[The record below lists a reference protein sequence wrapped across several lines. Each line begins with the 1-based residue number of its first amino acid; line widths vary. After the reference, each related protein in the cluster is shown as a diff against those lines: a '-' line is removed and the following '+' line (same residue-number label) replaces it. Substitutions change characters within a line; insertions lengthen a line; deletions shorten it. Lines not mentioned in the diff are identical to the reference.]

1 LNKSIPSTRPS
12 TGLAKGSKI
21 NLEDG
26 EEAVRYILEAARAAG
41 ATSADA
47 LYLSGVEET
56 VGVRKGEIEK
66 VHAAQSRG
74 IGIRVFAGQRQSS
87 VATSDFGT
95 DHLKSLVERA
105 VAMAQHTAEDPYA
118 GLPDRILPPAIDP
131 DRLFPEE
138 GHIPSRDELIERAK
152 TAEAAALGFDS
163 RITNSEGA
171 ECARSRTHVVFG
183 NSLGFLH
190 GYRKSSYTLS
200 CSVIATSKDQMERDY
215 WYVSGPLWESTENS
229 EALGLKA
236 ASRTVSRLGARRI
249 KTGTYPVIFDPETA
263 RSLIG
268 HFAGAVSGSALY
280 RNATYLKGREGSP
293 VMNPCMTL
301 REDPFLSGAP
311 GSRPF
316 DGEGL
321 PTRKKTV
328 VDAGVLQTFL
338 FDTYSARKLGRQS
351 TANAVR
357 SLGDGP
363 GVGISNLIVEPGT
376 LSQEALLKKAGT
388 GLLVT
393 ELIGFGVSTV
403 TGDYSRGA
411 FGYWF
416 EDGVILHP
424 VSEIT
429 LAGTL
434 DEIYKNVVDR
444 GSDLEI
450 RSSINSPSL
459 LVEGLRIAGE

>member
-1 LNKSIPSTRPS
+1 LNVVPSQNLPPKS
-12 TGLAKGSKI
+12 
-21 NLEDG
+21 LEEG
-26 EEAVRYILEAARAAG
+26 EEAIRFILEAARSAG

-47 LYLSGVEET
+47 LYVSGVEET

-66 VHAAQSRG
+66 VQAAQSRG
-74 IGIRVFAGQRQSS
+74 IGIRVFAGTRQSS
-87 VATSDFGT
+87 VATRDLSP
-95 DHLKSLVERA
+95 DHLRSLVARA

-131 DRLFPEE
+131 AKLFPEE
-138 GHIPSRDELIERAK
+138 SRIPSRDELVERALATEK
-152 TAEAAALGFDS
+152 AALSFDP

-171 ECARSRTHVVFG
+171 ECSRSHSHIVFG

-190 GYRKSSYTLS
+190 GYRKGSYALS
-200 CSVIATSKDQMERDY
+200 CSVIATSGDQMERDY
-215 WYVSGPLWESTENS
+215 WYVTGPLWEKISDA
-229 EALGLKA
+229 EAIGQKA
-236 ASRTVSRLGARRI
+236 ASRTVRRLGARRI

-263 RSLIG
+263 RSLVG

-280 RNATYLKGREGSP
+280 RNATYLKGREGTP
-293 VMNPCMTL
+293 VMNACMTL
-301 REDPFLSGAP
+301 REDPFLPGAP

-321 PTRKKTV
+321 PTRKKTL
-328 VDAGVLQTFL
+328 VDEGVLQTFL

-363 GVGISNLIVEPGT
+363 GVGISNLIVDPGT
-376 LSQEALLKKAGT
+376 STLDDLMKKAGK

-416 EDGVILHP
+416 EDGAILHP

-434 DEIYKNVVDR
+434 DEIYKNIVDR

-459 LVEGLRIAGE
+459 LVDGLRIAGD